1 MPNADRDELTAFAAI
16 SQDRGQAG
24 RRAHSGARR
33 SERIWVSGDVVGWG
47 MLPFD
52 PGECKGSPGRAHP
65 FGPCFSEEPVGLP
78 AKTAPDVG
86 GPWIFRGEAAHG

>member
-47 MLPFD
+47 MLPLTQ
-52 PGECKGSPGRAHP
+52 GSVRVRPVVPTRVDRV
-65 FGPCFSEEPVGLP
+65 FSEEPVGLP
-78 AKTAPDVG
+78 ANTAS
-86 GPWIFRGEAAHG
+86 